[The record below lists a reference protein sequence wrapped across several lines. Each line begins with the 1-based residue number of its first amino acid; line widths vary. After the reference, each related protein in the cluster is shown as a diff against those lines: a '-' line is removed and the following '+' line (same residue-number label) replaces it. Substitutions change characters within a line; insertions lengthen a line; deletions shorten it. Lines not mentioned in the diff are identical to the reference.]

1 LEGNSFFGGVF
12 FLMEKMVVYSPL
24 TNGIVVVFGHYAQG
38 GLGRG
43 RGRYKIFNNKQFK
56 DLKTFIQVNTSAKQ

>member
-1 LEGNSFFGGVF
+1 LEGNSFFCGVF

-43 RGRYKIFNNKQFK
+43 RGESHFVSAGGIIFASK
-56 DLKTFIQVNTSAKQ
+56 D